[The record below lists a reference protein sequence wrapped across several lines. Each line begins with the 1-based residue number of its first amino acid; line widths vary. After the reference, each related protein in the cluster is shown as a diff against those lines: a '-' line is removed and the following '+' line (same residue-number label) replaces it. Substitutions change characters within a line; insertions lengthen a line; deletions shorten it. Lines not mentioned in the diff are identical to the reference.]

1 MAIVIDENDLP
12 LDEFIK
18 LPTTVDVHVINSDR
32 FKLYVRNKPYL
43 RLGTETTNE
52 VVIVYTNISNI
63 PKLFADL
70 GTDFFGFYPYILSP
84 LDSASNEQSGI
95 TQVLEQPYLN
105 LSGRGVIIGFVD
117 TGIDYT
123 KDAFKFEDGS
133 TKIIS
138 IWDQTIDG
146 PRTPGINYGSV
157 YSSDQIN
164 AALQSDNP
172 FSIVPSMDN
181 DGHGTFLASVAA
193 SNEKGDFIGAAP
205 KAYIIS
211 VKLRRA
217 RQYYIDKYLLPQ
229 DNPNL
234 YQSTD
239 YILGIKFIADISEEL
254 NIPVVFCIGMGSNM
268 GGHDGTS
275 FLEDYI
281 NFGAQRAGY
290 SFVTAAGNESNTK
303 HHTQGVIERT
313 GLTNT
318 ISINV
323 GDPNTSFNMHIVG
336 PGYDKISVSVTSP
349 TGEVI
354 ARVPFRVGLEYTEK
368 LIFEEAT
375 ITVQYFKT
383 VNNVV
388 FIRFQNATQ
397 GVWVITI
404 FGDSIISGQYHAWL
418 PITGQVDGNVDF
430 LEPVPEYT
438 IVYPATALRSI
449 TCGAYNG
456 FDDSLY
462 VASSWGPTRLPRM
475 APDFVAPGVN
485 VRGIYPTGYGTMTG
499 TSVSAAITAGAAA
512 LLFEWG
518 VVQGN
523 LPSIDGDLVRTL
535 LISGCIRQ
543 ENMDFPNIKWG
554 YGTLNL
560 ANTFS
565 TIRESIVN
573 YNLS

>member
-43 RLGTETTNE
+43 RLGTEIANE

-518 VVQGN
+518 VVQDN

>member
-43 RLGTETTNE
+43 RLGTETANE